1 MKIAL
6 PKKFALPSNKT
17 VKGIKNED
25 ENVKEKVELRLDRLS
40 ITLQVKD
47 KETQKGILGA
57 FYTAAG
63 NTSEYVNLSSSGK
76 RYKVNISAYL
86 GPNHSHVLYQAAPK
100 NKKDAFVRI
109 EFNPAKLGP
118 AGIADMKAD
127 LATLLPSGWDTLLNF
142 GRITRYDIAV
152 DLPGVPINQV
162 HAMSAKLMKTTV
174 WGNGGNVETIKFGS
188 KKSVRQ
194 IVIYDKAK
202 ELKIKGVLPLYD
214 PLTRVEVRV
223 VRNCI
228 SITELAEMS
237 SPLNCVELVILPP
250 APLGAKAY
258 DWDNFL
264 CRLERDGANV
274 ALGALPPAK
283 RAKYRKQLKLHPAKF
298 WKPDELWASW
308 SDEIN
313 KLGLLTPTFGEA

>member
-1 MKIAL
+1 MK
-6 PKKFALPSNKT
+6 KKHIIL
-17 VKGIKNED
+17 GIETSCDETAASIIQENED

-127 LATLLPSGWDTLLNF
+127 LATLLRDEEISFELSPEDCGKDDPNDTTPDTYKPPL
-142 GRITRYDIAV
+142 
-152 DLPGVPINQV
+152 
-162 HAMSAKLMKTTV
+162 
-174 WGNGGNVETIKFGS
+174 NGGADRG
-188 KKSVRQ
+188 
-194 IVIYDKAK
+194 AHA
-202 ELKIKGVLPLYD
+202 
-214 PLTRVEVRV
+214 RVPS
-223 VRNCI
+223 C
-228 SITELAEMS
+228 
-237 SPLNCVELVILPP
+237 
-250 APLGAKAY
+250 
-258 DWDNFL
+258 
-264 CRLERDGANV
+264 
-274 ALGALPPAK
+274 
-283 RAKYRKQLKLHPAKF
+283 
-298 WKPDELWASW
+298 
-308 SDEIN
+308 
-313 KLGLLTPTFGEA
+313 